1 MSENNELVKVSIED
15 GVATVMLNRP
25 EVMNA
30 INLPLRERL
39 METFAEVDANRDVR
53 VVVITGAGDRAFCV
67 GADLKE
73 RQDKT
78 IPDLVHHRRHVNPR
92 WVSAVAGMTKPTIA
106 AINGYCLAGGFEL
119 MLQCDMAIAS
129 DKSVF
134 GMPEVS
140 LGFIPAAGACQR
152 LPRIVGISKA
162 KELILTA
169 RRFDAA
175 EALSLGLVM
184 KVVTPDAV
192 MTECMKLA
200 RQIARH
206 PPVAV
211 VQAKLAI
218 STSQETLLAGGL
230 KFESEAWLGCL
241 LSEKWLDQVSEFNAR
256 KSDGK

>member
-1 MSENNELVKVSIED
+1 MTETAELVRVELDD
-15 GVATVMLNRP
+15 GVATITLNRP

-30 INLPLRERL
+30 INLPLREALIR
-39 METFAEVDANRDVR
+39 TFAEIDADRNVR

-73 RQDKT
+73 RQDKS

-92 WVSAVAGMTKPTIA
+92 WVSAVANMTKPTIA
-106 AINGYCLAGGFEL
+106 AVNGYCLAGGFEL
-119 MLQCDMAIAS
+119 LLQCDMAIAS

-134 GMPEVS
+134 GMPEVG

-152 LPRIVGISKA
+152 LPRIVGPGKA

-184 KVVTPDAV
+184 KVVSPADV
-192 MTECMKLA
+192 MPECMKIA
-200 RQIARH
+200 RQIAKH

-218 STSQETLLAGGL
+218 NTSQETLLSGGL
-230 KFESEAWLGCL
+230 KFESEAWMGCL
-241 LSEKWLDQVSEFNAR
+241 LSEKWLDQVTEFNAR
-256 KSDGK
+256 KKEQ